1 MLDYEWAI
9 LLFFNFGASRFF
21 EILMPHPIKAHYIS
35 FFYNPWGWIGRK
47 VIQISESQ
55 VTVSLRGRVDLQN
68 SIILPWE
75 HSICQFLAILVEARL
90 RIQWIL

>member
-1 MLDYEWAI
+1 
-9 LLFFNFGASRFF
+9 
-21 EILMPHPIKAHYIS
+21 MPHPIKADYIS